1 MSHPSAPSDPVVAG
15 LLAKTTFAPG
25 EGPLEIACSGGP
37 DSTALAVLACA
48 TGRSVVLHHVDHGLR
63 STSADEGRHVAAL
76 AAQLGCDVELHT
88 VAVPST
94 GNLEEEAR
102 LARRSVLPSTAA
114 TGHTMDD
121 QAETV
126 LVNLVRGAG
135 ASGLGAMRPGPRH
148 PILRLRRADTH
159 GLCRH
164 LGLSVVHDESNEDLS
179 FVRNQVRRRVLPLLD
194 EIGGRD
200 LVPLLDRTAAVLR
213 ADEELLTALAADA
226 VPDPTDVAA
235 LRAAP
240 RPLSVR
246 ALRVWLTEARRG
258 AGRAHPPSAAEIARV
273 LTVVDGAVVATE
285 LAGGYRV
292 ARRAGRLRVER
303 A

>member
-1 MSHPSAPSDPVVAG
+1 MSDTSVPIDPVVAG
-15 LLAKTTFAPG
+15 LLAQTTFAPG
-25 EGPLEIACSGGP
+25 EGLLDIACSGGP

-63 STSADEGRHVAAL
+63 ASSAAEGRHVEAL
-76 AAQLGCDVELHT
+76 AATLGCAVELHT
-88 VAVPST
+88 VALT
-94 GNLEEEAR
+94 TMGNREEEAR
-102 LARRSVLPSTAA
+102 LARRRVLPATAA

-159 GLCRH
+159 GLCQH
-164 LGLSVVHDESNEDLS
+164 LGLAVVHDDSNDDLS
-179 FVRNQVRRRVLPLLD
+179 FVRNQVRHRVLPLLA
-194 EIGGRD
+194 EIADRD
-200 LVPLLDRTAAVLR
+200 LVPLLDRTATVLR
-213 ADEELLTALAADA
+213 VDEELLMLLAAEA

-240 RPLSVR
+240 EPLAVR
-246 ALRVWLTEARRG
+246 ALRAWLTEERQAE
-258 AGRAHPPSAAEIARV
+258 GRAHPPSTAEIARV
-273 LTVVDGAVVATE
+273 LRVVEGAVVATE